1 MIVPR
6 FPIKAAI
13 FDVDGTLLDS
23 TDAWTGVG
31 IKYLINKGI
40 PAETIQSDLDEV
52 LDQMSLEEGAVYMQ
66 EHYGITDSVEEIR
79 AGFLAVIDHFYREE
93 AQLKPGMQQLLQ
105 NLADS
110 DVTMMLCTTSGEELV
125 LAALERCGVKDYF
138 DGIITTEG
146 TTTSKHEPYMYLA
159 CAEAMEAKP
168 RETLVFEDVLFAL
181 QTAKAAGFRTVGVED
196 DKSASDKE
204 AIKAISNYYLEKDFY
219 KNYEA

>member
-31 IKYLINKGI
+31 IKYLLNKGI

-79 AGFLAVIDHFYREE
+79 AGFLAVIDKFYREE

-146 TTTSKHEPYMYLA
+146 TTTSKHEPYMYLT

-168 RETLVFEDVLFAL
+168 RETLVFEDVFFAL

-219 KNYEA
+219 KNYEV